1 MDDALLETYWGSIPV
16 GKENAIT
23 RSELMAKW
31 SMCER
36 SVRGVLHELSHYDN
50 GDDYILIRS
59 GKNKGFFKTSDPAEI
74 EAYRKECINKGR
86 SNFAPLRK
94 INRVIANL
102 DANQFSMEN
111 NMRLVRTSLGM
122 KQTDVVEQMLVYD
135 PSIDCSMLSKMES
148 GKCFPTP
155 FQLFLLC
162 RVYGCEPGDLV
173 NTEVYQTI

>member
-1 MDDALLETYWGSIPV
+1 MEDTLLERYWKQLPV

-23 RSELMAKW
+23 RPKLGALWEL
-31 SMCER
+31 SDR
-36 SVRGVLHELSHYDN
+36 RVRGMLHELSRYDN

-59 GKNKGFFKTSDPAEI
+59 SKNRGFYKTSDPEEI
-74 EAYRKECINKGR
+74 EAYRKECITKGR

-94 INRVIANL
+94 INRVITSM
-102 DANQFSMEN
+102 DASQFSMEN
-111 NMRLVRTSLGM
+111 NMRLVRMSLGL

-155 FQLFLLC
+155 FQLLLLC
-162 RVYGCEPGDLV
+162 RIYGCQPEELV
-173 NTEVYQTI
+173 NTEVYQTL

>member
-1 MDDALLETYWGSIPV
+1 MDDSLLEMYWKQIPI

-23 RSELMAKW
+23 RPELVALWGMDDRAARK
-31 SMCER
+31 
-36 SVRGVLHELSHYDN
+36 VLHELSHYDN

-59 GKNKGFFKTSDPAEI
+59 SKNKGFFKTSDPVEI
-74 EAYRKECINKGR
+74 ESYRKECINKGR
-86 SNFAPLRK
+86 SHFAPLRK
-94 INRVIANL
+94 INRVVASM
-102 DANQFSMEN
+102 DANQFSIEN

-122 KQTDVVEQMLVYD
+122 KQTDVVEQLLVYD
-135 PSIDCSMLSKMES
+135 HSIDCSMLSKMES

-162 RVYGCEPGDLV
+162 RVYGCKPDDLV